1 MPWWS
6 DLAMIMVGA
15 KSLMEYRETSPKS
28 DLQGATVLNVEGKRG
43 LAIENALANLLQA
56 MKERRWTK
64 RCSSPWIV
72 AFHAQ
77 AVCG

>member
-6 DLAMIMVGA
+6 DLAMIMVVA

-28 DLQGATVLNVEGKRG
+28 DLQGATMLNVGGKRG

-56 MKERRWTK
+56 MKERRWAK